1 MLRKNGIVLTTLLN
15 FYEINLSKGH
25 NLGYP
30 QFLADRWFE
39 TYFIFPYIGNRHPN

>member
-30 QFLADRWFE
+30 QFPGLAKRSQ
-39 TYFIFPYIGNRHPN
+39 TINV